1 MNRVSNKTT
10 AQNKASHKTT
20 VQKNTSINTGSWTE
34 VSGIAYIIINT
45 FGERKQYSTAIAR
58 KDEAGKY
65 AKEYV
70 RIIPCQGCA
79 FPAEQGEHRII
90 GNLSFR
96 DFSNKNGEEVRE
108 LCIYAREIIPIE
120 DVTDDIPF

>member
-1 MNRVSNKTT
+1 MNKVNKKTT
-10 AQNKASHKTT
+10 DQQATKYFS
-20 VQKNTSINTGSWTE
+20 SRSWTE

-45 FGERKQYSTAIAR
+45 FGERKQYSTAITR

-79 FPAEQGEHRII
+79 FPAEQGEHKII

-96 DFSNKNGEEVRE
+96 DYSKKTREEVRE
-108 LCIYAREIIPIE
+108 LCIYAKEIIPVE

>member
-1 MNRVSNKTT
+1 MNKVSKKTT
-10 AQNKASHKTT
+10 EQQAPKY
-20 VQKNTSINTGSWTE
+20 TSTRSWTD
-34 VSGIAYIIINT
+34 VSGLAYIIINT

-70 RIIPCQGCA
+70 RIIPCHGCA
-79 FPAEQGEHRII
+79 FPSEQGEHKII
-90 GNLSFR
+90 GTLSFR
-96 DFSNKNGEEVRE
+96 DYSKKTGEEVRE
-108 LCIYAREIIPIE
+108 LCIYAKEIIAVE

>member
-1 MNRVSNKTT
+1 MNRGSKKTT
-10 AQNKASHKTT
+10 DQ
-20 VQKNTSINTGSWTE
+20 QTSKYTSTGSWTE

-45 FGERKQYSTAIAR
+45 FGERNQYSTAIAR

-79 FPAEQGEHRII
+79 FPAEQGEHKII
-90 GNLSFR
+90 GTLSFR
-96 DFSNKNGEEVRE
+96 DYYRKTGEEVRE
-108 LCIYAREIIPIE
+108 LCIYARQITPIE

>member
-1 MNRVSNKTT
+1 MNKTS
-10 AQNKASHKTT
+10 KKTT
-20 VQKNTSINTGSWTE
+20 TQQEKKYTSTRSWTD
-34 VSGIAYIIINT
+34 VSGLAYIIINT

-70 RIIPCQGCA
+70 RIIPCHGCA
-79 FPAEQGEHRII
+79 FPEEQGEHKII

-96 DFSNKNGEEVRE
+96 EYFKKNGEEVRE
-108 LCIYAREIIPIE
+108 LCIYAQEIIPVE
-120 DVTDDIPF
+120 DVTDDITF

>member
-1 MNRVSNKTT
+1 MNKTS
-10 AQNKASHKTT
+10 KKTT
-20 VQKNTSINTGSWTE
+20 DQQAQKYISSRSWTKI
-34 VSGIAYIIINT
+34 SGIAYIIINT

-79 FPAEQGEHRII
+79 FPAEQGEHKII
-90 GNLSFR
+90 GTLSFR
-96 DFSNKNGEEVRE
+96 DYYRKTGEEVRE
-108 LCIYAREIIPIE
+108 LCIYARQITPIE

>member
-1 MNRVSNKTT
+1 MNRVTKKTT
-10 AQNKASHKTT
+10 DQQAQKYIS
-20 VQKNTSINTGSWTE
+20 SRSWTE
-34 VSGIAYIIINT
+34 ISGIAYIIINT

-79 FPAEQGEHRII
+79 FPAEQGEHKII
-90 GNLSFR
+90 GTLSFR
-96 DFSNKNGEEVRE
+96 DYYRKTGEEVRE
-108 LCIYAREIIPIE
+108 LCIYARQITPIE
-120 DVTDDIPF
+120 DVTDEYRSEARGET